1 MKMSIL
7 GKGFQD
13 GFIQRQDIFG
23 VPGQGRPSRRSL
35 ALAKQRPDV
44 SKQETGVEKVSPVI
58 SYSQPANL
66 CLLPQIVAV
75 VKADGAPP
83 LHFQDC
89 FDMLDN

>member
-1 MKMSIL
+1 MKRSIL
-7 GKGFQD
+7 GKSFQD
-13 GFIQRQDIFG
+13 GFIQSQDIFG
-23 VPGQGRPSRRSL
+23 VAGQGYPSRRPL
-35 ALAKQRPDV
+35 ALTKQRPDV
-44 SKQETGVEKVSPVI
+44 SEQEAGVEKVSLSI

-89 FDMLDN
+89 FDMLND